1 MPQGDTREQVTIKVP
16 LGTQIKKGDE
26 VIYLPA
32 LRRHLVAVTQVGD
45 NGEKIAKSIELIK
58 KP

>member
-1 MPQGDTREQVTIKVP
+1 VP

-32 LRRHLVAVTQVGD
+32 LRGNLVAVTQVSE
-45 NGEKIAKSIELIK
+45 NGEKVAKSIELIK
-58 KP
+58 QP